1 MLMKRSREQSIGVET
16 VMRKIQP
23 NRGGFTL
30 VELLA
35 VMAIIGILA
44 AIVVPAV
51 SGFGESGREAQGQQD
66 ATSVDT
72 ATVSY
77 FQDQPAGEV
86 LNKEEVLLTTEVSS
100 AAVTSTTQIISSRW
114 PEKFI
119 TSEDGSTENAVYVNE
134 FTTEGSE
141 VFSSTVTNVIV
152 KDEGGGTL
160 SGETVLTQY
169 TAVDFDVLADESY
182 VQKRPNSADSLAFDR
197 FHNFLWLLRKQTS
210 PESGTS
216 DDSRKLAVFRLVSVV
231 LSEPGGTLPTGEVV
245 ELTYEQ
251 IF

>member
-1 MLMKRSREQSIGVET
+1 M
-16 VMRKIQP
+16 KIQLG
-23 NRGGFTL
+23 RGGFTL

-35 VMAIIGILA
+35 VMAIIGVLA

-51 SGFGESGREAQGQQD
+51 SGFGETSREAQGQQD
-66 ATSVDT
+66 ATSIDT

-86 LNKEEVLLTTEVSS
+86 LTREEVSLTTEVSGS
-100 AAVTSTTQIISSRW
+100 AVTSTTQTISSRW

-119 TSEDGSTENAVYVNE
+119 TAEDGNTATAIYVNE
-134 FTTEGSE
+134 FTTEGTE
-141 VFSSTVTNVIV
+141 PFSSTVTNVIV
-152 KDEGGGTL
+152 KDEGGATIN
-160 SGETVLTQY
+160 GETLLTQY
-169 TAVDFDVLADESY
+169 TAVDFDTLAEESY
-182 VQKRPNSADSLAFDR
+182 VQKKPNSADSLAFDR
-197 FHNFLWLLRKQTS
+197 FHNFLWLMRKQTS

-216 DDSRKLAVFRLVSVV
+216 NDSRKLAVFRLVSVV
-231 LSEPGGTLPTGEVV
+231 ITDGESGTEPGGTLPPSSPTGDLV